1 LQARATGGLNCVGTS
16 RREETAVKRS
26 TEHILTTHTGSLPRP
41 PELLEALQ
49 RRDRGEGDGDGEK
62 LDAQIR
68 AAVDDVV
75 RRQADA
81 GVNVVNDGEAGKIGY
96 STYVKERLDG
106 FGGEAGMAGLPAD
119 MAEFPDYMQ
128 RVGSGMDFA
137 MPACVGPVSYRGL
150 DAVRADIANLQ
161 AALDGAGVEDAF
173 LSAASPGVIAVFL
186 QNQHYSSHE
195 EYVFALAD
203 AMKVE
208 YDEIHQAGIVLQLDC
223 PDLAGSGHMFGESLD
238 DFRVRARVNVE
249 AINHATRDIPPDAM
263 RMHLC
268 WGNYEGPHNHDVALR
283 DIIDI
288 AFEARP
294 AAIAFEAANPRHE
307 HEWTVFE
314 DMELPEGKVIIPG
327 VLDSTTNFIEHPE
340 LVAQRLVR
348 YGKLVGPE
356 NLMAGSD
363 CGFATFASFL
373 TVDPAITWAKLHA
386 MAEGAALASN
396 ELY

>member
-1 LQARATGGLNCVGTS
+1 
-16 RREETAVKRS
+16 VKRS

-41 PELLEALQ
+41 PELLDALQ
-49 RRDRGEGDGDGEK
+49 CRDRGEGDGGR
-62 LDAQIR
+62 LDEQVR
-68 AAVDDVV
+68 AAVADVV
-75 RRQADA
+75 RRQANA
-81 GVNVVNDGEAGKIGY
+81 GVSVVNDGEAGKIGY
-96 STYVKERLDG
+96 ATYVKERLDG
-106 FGGEAGMAGLPAD
+106 FGGEAGMAGLLAD
-119 MAEFPDYMQ
+119 MAEFPDYMR
-128 RVGSGMDFA
+128 RVVAGIDFA

-150 DAVRADIANLQ
+150 GAVRADIANLR

-173 LSAASPGVIAVFL
+173 LTAASPGIIAIFL
-186 QNQHYSSHE
+186 QNQHYPSYE
-195 EYVFALAD
+195 EYLFALAD

-208 YDEIHQAGIVLQLDC
+208 YDEIHRAGIVLQLDC
-223 PDLAGSGHMFGESLD
+223 PDLAMSGHMLGESLD
-238 DFRVRARVNVE
+238 DFRARARVNVE
-249 AINHATRDIPPDAM
+249 AIAHATRDIPPDAM

-268 WGNYEGPHNHDVALR
+268 WGNYEGPHHHDVALR

-288 AFEARP
+288 VFEARP
-294 AAIAFEAANPRHE
+294 AAISFEAANPRHE

-314 DMELPEGKVIIPG
+314 DIELPEGKVIIPG

-356 NLMAGSD
+356 NVMAGSD

-373 TVDPAITWAKLHA
+373 TVDPGITWAKLHA
-386 MAEGAALASN
+386 MAEGAALASR

>member
-1 LQARATGGLNCVGTS
+1 M
-16 RREETAVKRS
+16 KRS
-26 TEHILTTHTGSLPRP
+26 TDHILTTHTGSLPRP
-41 PELLEALQ
+41 PELLDTLQ
-49 RRDRGEGDGDGEK
+49 SRDRGDGDGER
-62 LDAQIR
+62 LAEQIH
-68 AAVDDVV
+68 AAVADVV

-81 GVNVVNDGEAGKIGY
+81 GVSVVNDGEAGKIGY
-96 STYVKERLDG
+96 ATYVKERLDG

-119 MAEFPDYMQ
+119 MAEFPDYMR
-128 RVGSGMDFA
+128 RVMGGIDFA
-137 MPACVGPVSYRGL
+137 MPACVAPVFYRGL
-150 DAVRADIANLQ
+150 DAVSADIANLQ
-161 AALDGAGVEDAF
+161 AALDGADVEDAF

-186 QNQHYSSHE
+186 QNQHYPSHE

-208 YDEIHQAGIVLQLDC
+208 YDEIHRAGIVLQLDC
-223 PDLAGSGHMFGESLD
+223 PDLAMSGHMLGESLD
-238 DFRVRARVNVE
+238 DFRARARVNVE
-249 AINHATRDIPPDAM
+249 AIDHATRDIPPDAM

-268 WGNYEGPHNHDVALR
+268 WGNYEGPHHHDVALR

-288 AFEARP
+288 VFEARP
-294 AAIAFEAANPRHE
+294 AAISFEAANPRHE

-314 DMELPEGKVIIPG
+314 DIELPDGKVLIPG
-327 VLDSTTNFIEHPE
+327 VLDSTTNYIEHPE

-356 NLMAGSD
+356 NVMAGTD

-373 TVDPAITWAKLHA
+373 TVEPEITWAKLHA
-386 MAEGAALASN
+386 MAEGAALASR